1 MGNQAQTQHRASMY
15 TVKNKNNNKTKIL
28 KILFQLLLKFNMK
41 HSNNIILQYIEGR
54 YIDDILHLLSG
65 SKASPF
71 CFQLSFKNRQ

>member
-41 HSNNIILQYIEGR
+41 HSN
-54 YIDDILHLLSG
+54 S
-65 SKASPF
+65 
-71 CFQLSFKNRQ
+71 SFKQHNSAVYRR